1 MTDQRDLIVVDTE
14 TTGLD
19 PEKHWVIEV
28 AAVNV
33 TTGEELYFV
42 PALPQG
48 ALDEA
53 DGKALKI
60 NGYFSR
66 DVYAHRLDTAAANK
80 YWRQLWDMLAGNTLA
95 GSNPTFDAAML
106 NRAALWS
113 TIPKTSGYSTSNDD
127 EQLTPSPWHHRLA
140 DLSAYTAGALHI
152 EPTALPGLEVVCRS
166 LHVKNEVQHSALSD
180 ARATAE
186 CFRALISRAQD
197 RNMPATV
204 MKAAK

>member
-1 MTDQRDLIVVDTE
+1 MSDKRDLIVVDTE

-19 PEKHWVIEV
+19 PDRHWVLEV

-60 NGYFSR
+60 NGYFERS
-66 DVYAHRLDTAAANK
+66 VFAHRLNTDAANK
-80 YWRQLWDMLAGNTLA
+80 YWRQLWSMLAGNTLA
-95 GSNPTFDAAML
+95 GSNPKFDADMM
-106 NRAALWS
+106 NRSALWS
-113 TIPKTSGYSTSNDD
+113 TMPSSSPGYGVTAE
-127 EQLTPSPWHHRLA
+127 EQLVASPWHHRLA
-140 DLSAYTAGALHI
+140 DLSAYAAGALYI
-152 EPTALPGLEVVCRS
+152 DPAALPGLDVVCRS
-166 LHVKNEVQHSALSD
+166 LHVTNDNPHSALDD

-186 CFRALISRAQD
+186 CFRLLAA
-197 RNMPATV
+197 
-204 MKAAK
+204 KAADRAKEVSIP